1 MDLKFVVDLKSSINY
16 MLKIL
21 FLKIEWNA
29 FLKSCILFIFNPI
42 ASLLSCC
49 QDKGSRQLLATVDGI
64 IHK

>member
-1 MDLKFVVDLKSSINY
+1 MDLKFVVDLKSCINY

-21 FLKIEWNA
+21 SLKIEWNA
-29 FLKSCILFIFNPI
+29 FLKSFILFIFNPI

-64 IHK
+64 ILK